1 MCVAIAGIK
10 EDAKAEG
17 KAEGR
22 AEGEDAIVTLM
33 QKLFASGRGGELE
46 RVSKDSEYR
55 KKLMKEFGLSWGVPA
70 AVGIGAWPQNGVKKK

>member
-17 KAEGR
+17 RAEGK

-33 QKLFASGRGGELE
+33 QKLFALGRGAELE
-46 RVSKDSEYR
+46 RASKDSEYR
-55 KKLMKEFGLSWGVPA
+55 KKLMKEFGLS
-70 AVGIGAWPQNGVKKK
+70 

>member
-33 QKLFASGRGGELE
+33 QKLFAAGRGAELE
-46 RVSKDSEYR
+46 RASKDSEYR
-55 KKLMKEFGLSWGVPA
+55 KKLMKEFGLS
-70 AVGIGAWPQNGVKKK
+70 

>member
-17 KAEGR
+17 RAEGRAEGKAEGK

-33 QKLFASGRGGELE
+33 QKLFATGRGAELE
-46 RVSKDSEYR
+46 RASKDSEYR
-55 KKLMKEFGLSWGVPA
+55 KKLMKEFGLS
-70 AVGIGAWPQNGVKKK
+70 

>member
-17 KAEGR
+17 RVEGR

-33 QKLFASGRGGELE
+33 QKLFATGRGAELE
-46 RVSKDSEYR
+46 RASKDSEYR
-55 KKLMKEFGLSWGVPA
+55 KKLMKEFGLS
-70 AVGIGAWPQNGVKKK
+70 

>member
-17 KAEGR
+17 RAEGKAEGK

-33 QKLFASGRGGELE
+33 QKLFAAGRGAELE
-46 RVSKDSEYR
+46 RASKDSEYR
-55 KKLMKEFGLSWGVPA
+55 KKLMKEFGLS
-70 AVGIGAWPQNGVKKK
+70 